1 MIHLSFVLALHGMT
15 MSEAVDT
22 ALANHPSLRAARGQ
36 SEAAEARAREARAPL
51 LPRLTGS
58 SSYDY
63 SARNTPLSP
72 REAGGSYQGTITA
85 DVLVYDFGRSW
96 KGWDAAKAAAQASEH
111 DAEFVERDVVAG
123 ARIAFIDA
131 LEAKALVAVARET
144 YDNQEK
150 HRRQIA
156 EFVGVGLRPQI
167 DLTRLQTRV
176 ADARAAL
183 VRAEN
188 DYRAAKALLNQAIGV
203 SGPVDYEVVELSA
216 PALVLEGESIE
227 RLHALAVMERPD
239 LSAAKQSIVSREL
252 AESATARRLLPAL
265 SAGAGGTFFGDD
277 FEKPGWSAFA
287 GLSLTWNLFDGLGT
301 YAAADAAEAEV
312 RIERARLTGLEQQVR
327 AEVEQAKIGVDSAKA
342 QLEAAEQAL
351 SSARELLA
359 LAEQRYA
366 EGVGSSLEL
375 ADAQLELTNASSQ
388 RVRVEYDLAA
398 ARALLLR
405 ALGRNEWN

>member
-1 MIHLSFVLALHGMT
+1 MSIHLLFLLHGMT
-15 MSEAVDT
+15 MTEAVDA
-22 ALANHPSLRAARGQ
+22 ALAHHPSLHEARGQ
-36 SEAAEARAREARAPL
+36 AEVAEARSREARAPL
-51 LPRLTGS
+51 LPRLTGT

-63 SARNTPLSP
+63 SARNTPVTP
-72 REAGGSYQGTITA
+72 RESGGSYQGSITA
-85 DVLVYDFGRSW
+85 DVLLYDFGRSW
-96 KGWDAAKAAAQASEH
+96 KAWDAAKASAQASEQ

-156 EFVGVGLRPQI
+156 EFVGVGLRPKI
-167 DLTRLQTRV
+167 DLTRLETRV

-188 DYRAAKALLNQAIGV
+188 DYRAAKALLNRAIGV
-203 SGPVDYEVVELSA
+203 SGPVDYDVAESSAAALVVEN
-216 PALVLEGESIE
+216 ESID
-227 RLHALAVMERPD
+227 RLHALAIGERPD
-239 LSAAKQSIVSREL
+239 LSAARQSIASREFT
-252 AESATARRLLPAL
+252 ESATTRRLLPAV
-265 SAGAGGTFFGDD
+265 SAGGGGTFFGDD
-277 FEKPGWSAFA
+277 FEKPGWSAFV

-301 YAAADAAEAEV
+301 YAAIDAAEAETRV
-312 RIERARLTGLEQQVR
+312 ERARLTALEQQVR
-327 AEVEQAKIGVDSAKA
+327 AEVEQAKIGVDSSKA

-351 SSARELLA
+351 ASARELLA
-359 LAEQRYA
+359 LAEQRYE

-375 ADAQLELTNASSQ
+375 ADAQLELTNASAQ

-405 ALGRNEWN
+405 SLGRTEWN